1 MAKLIQNTYAEALFE
16 ASVEEN
22 SVDAVFD
29 DVSMLKRI
37 FTENPEYTALFN
49 NPRLTCAEKQ
59 NAAESVLK
67 GKANDLIVGLI
78 NTMLTHDRMHEIIKV
93 FESFENKFY
102 DYKKIGIVSVTSA
115 VPLSEAQKKK
125 IEERLKA
132 TTDFVSFEITYA
144 VVPEIIGGLV
154 IRIGDRVVDSSIKT
168 KIERLS
174 ESLKNASLS

>member
-1 MAKLIQNTYAEALFE
+1 
-16 ASVEEN
+16 
-22 SVDAVFD
+22 
-29 DVSMLKRI
+29 
-37 FTENPEYTALFN
+37 
-49 NPRLTCAEKQ
+49 
-59 NAAESVLK
+59 
-67 GKANDLIVGLI
+67 
-78 NTMLTHDRMHEIIKV
+78 MLTHDRMHEIIKV